1 MVGHK
6 ENGKAKEKGKL
17 EAKKFDNKNT
27 KKKKEEIYFPLKQSY
42 KTKTLSGV
50 SYFLC

>member
-27 KKKKEEIYFPLKQSY
+27 KKKRKKYIFR
-42 KTKTLSGV
+42 
-50 SYFLC
+50 